1 MSGWRQHAVPLLIL
15 SALLAGC
22 QAPPGGRITLDL
34 PVLRAARV
42 DATAPWLGWWKQRNA
57 DDLTGRAQLASL
69 RDADRDEFQDRR
81 PAEPG
86 VASAEPRRLP
96 EPITPP
102 IPIENAA
109 AAFPTEFLP
118 RPAASDWTLR
128 P

>member
-15 SALLAGC
+15 SALLGGC

-34 PVLRAARV
+34 PVLRTARV
-42 DATAPWLGWWKQRNA
+42 DATAPWLGWWKQRGA
-57 DDLTGRAQLASL
+57 DESTGRAQLASL
-69 RDADRDEFQDRR
+69 PDADRDDLQDPR

-86 VASAEPRRLP
+86 VATAEPGRLP

-102 IPIENAA
+102 IPIETAD
-109 AAFPTEFLP
+109 PTEFLP
-118 RPAASDWTLR
+118 RPAGSDWTLR